1 MYTVFTSG
9 IGVHVTN
16 IASHTQTVL
25 CSLTCTQFSSL
36 TEHCTHKSCCCP
48 PTRTQLQPVHSPRH
62 NNSIAH
68 TNRDLFSLNL
78 YTVQVITIASHSQT
92 VILFSLNLYTVH
104 VINIASHT
112 QTVILFSLNL
122 YTVHVITTASHTQT
136 VFLLPRHQHAQ
147 QPWPSES
154 PTHSVAAPPNFTPKK
169 Q

>member
-104 VINIASHT
+104 VI
-112 QTVILFSLNL
+112 
-122 YTVHVITTASHTQT
+122 TTASHTQT